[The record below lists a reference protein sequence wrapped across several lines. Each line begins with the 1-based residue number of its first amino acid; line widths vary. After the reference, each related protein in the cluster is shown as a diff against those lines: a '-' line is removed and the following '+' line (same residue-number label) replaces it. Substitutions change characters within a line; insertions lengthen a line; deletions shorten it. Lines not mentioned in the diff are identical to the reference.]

1 MIHFQ
6 MDAKPIP
13 FTAVAET
20 ADETNKK
27 PPGINKATFPVSVCL
42 KNQQLQIEKY
52 DVLSGI
58 LSNYLIQRVL
68 GRGSFGQVV
77 QCINLDT
84 KEIVA
89 IKIMRKDE
97 SWAAKR
103 EVFILNRLKRLDR
116 DKNNL
121 IKFTEQFEHKGHDCL
136 VFEILDISIEDLIQR
151 MTFKPLHL
159 SEIRVI
165 AQQML
170 VALDALK
177 SLGLVH
183 ADIKPDNI
191 MLVDHQLQPFKV
203 KLIDFGMAVPISK
216 VRTGTMIQIPG
227 YRAPEVML
235 GLPLNEAV
243 DMWGLGCVLAFMY
256 LGQDPYPLHCKLE
269 VLRVIMQIQGQP
281 NDHMLN
287 SGIHTRDYFTKDQD
301 SPSPSWM
308 LKTEC
313 IFPCCKNQ
321 GSMTNRRGGAFD
333 IPPGKADIDD
343 NTAAETDKKP
353 TGMTETTSPA
363 SPVSHDSENGYLQIE
378 KYDVLSGK
386 QSGYLI
392 RKFLGMGAF
401 GQVVQCIKLDTKE
414 KMAVKIVRKDET
426 WVGKREVTM
435 LEKLRKLDQD
445 KNNLIKFTEHFEHK
459 GHVCI
464 AFEMLDISVED
475 LIEKISS
482 KPLYL
487 SEIRVI
493 AQQMLVALDALKSIG
508 LAHGDI
514 KPDNIMLVNHQLQPF
529 KVKLIDFG
537 LAIPISKMQAGTVIQ
552 TIGYRAPEVML
563 GLPLNEA
570 VDMWGLG
577 CVLAFMYL
585 GQDPYPLHCRLEVM
599 RVIMQMQGQP
609 NDRMLNSGIY
619 TRDLFTRQLLL
630 IDKPLQFTCSWLVLL
645 HITLFTYYTGQ
656 VFSLISRFAPLL
668 RRRRLLFSFL
678 SVTSSSTPQLTVLGC
693 LYSLCACTM
702 QLLQAK
708 IIKIRQWRA
717 KQPTTHQHHLS
728 VRFSCVLH

>member
-1 MIHFQ
+1 
-6 MDAKPIP
+6 MDANPKP
-13 FTAVAET
+13 FTAVTET
-20 ADETNKK
+20 ADETDKK
-27 PPGINKATFPVSVCL
+27 PPGINKETFPVSVCL

-52 DVLSGI
+52 DVLSGNV
-58 LSNYLIQRVL
+58 SNYLIQRVL

-84 KEIVA
+84 KEKVA

-103 EVFILNRLKRLDR
+103 EVIILNRLKKLDR

-121 IKFTEQFEHKGHDCL
+121 IKFTEQFEDKGHVCL

-235 GLPLNEAV
+235 GLPLTEAV
-243 DMWGLGCVLAFMY
+243 DMWGLGCILAFLSLLKRMLHVDPEKRITPSEALGHRFITMKHLPNDANPNPYVSSSY
-256 LGQDPYPLHCKLE
+256 LKIKECQLEESSVEFKRFVTSSE
-269 VLRVIMQIQGQP
+269 VLR
-281 NDHMLN
+281 
-287 SGIHTRDYFTKDQD
+287 
-301 SPSPSWM
+301 
-308 LKTEC
+308 
-313 IFPCCKNQ
+313 
-321 GSMTNRRGGAFD
+321 
-333 IPPGKADIDD
+333 KADIDD

-353 TGMTETTSPA
+353 TDMTETTSPA

-392 RKFLGMGAF
+392 KKFLGMGAF

-426 WVGKREVTM
+426 W
-435 LEKLRKLDQD
+435 
-445 KNNLIKFTEHFEHK
+445 
-459 GHVCI
+459 
-464 AFEMLDISVED
+464 
-475 LIEKISS
+475 
-482 KPLYL
+482 PLYL

-493 AQQMLVALDALKSIG
+493 TQQMLVALDALKSIG

-537 LAIPISKMQAGTVIQ
+537 LAIPISKIQPGTVIQ

-563 GLPLNEA
+563 GLPLTEA

-577 CVLAFMYL
+577 CILAFMYL

-619 TRDLFTRQLLL
+619 TKDLFSKDQ
-630 IDKPLQFTCSWLVLL
+630 DSPSPSWRLK
-645 HITLFTYYTGQ
+645 TEC
-656 VFSLISRFAPLL
+656 VFPCCKNQGSMTNL
-668 RRRRLLFSFL
+668 RRGSSYTFN
-678 SVTSSSTPQLTVLGC
+678 SVDDMANLTVLGC
-693 LYSLCACTM
+693 LYSLLCLYNAASSS
-702 QLLQAK
+702 L
-708 IIKIRQWRA
+708 
-717 KQPTTHQHHLS
+717 
-728 VRFSCVLH
+728 V

>member
-1 MIHFQ
+1 
-6 MDAKPIP
+6 
-13 FTAVAET
+13 
-20 ADETNKK
+20 
-27 PPGINKATFPVSVCL
+27 
-42 KNQQLQIEKY
+42 
-52 DVLSGI
+52 
-58 LSNYLIQRVL
+58 
-68 GRGSFGQVV
+68 
-77 QCINLDT
+77 
-84 KEIVA
+84 
-89 IKIMRKDE
+89 
-97 SWAAKR
+97 
-103 EVFILNRLKRLDR
+103 
-116 DKNNL
+116 
-121 IKFTEQFEHKGHDCL
+121 
-136 VFEILDISIEDLIQR
+136 
-151 MTFKPLHL
+151 
-159 SEIRVI
+159 
-165 AQQML
+165 
-170 VALDALK
+170 
-177 SLGLVH
+177 
-183 ADIKPDNI
+183 
-191 MLVDHQLQPFKV
+191 
-203 KLIDFGMAVPISK
+203 
-216 VRTGTMIQIPG
+216 TMS
-227 YRAPEVML
+227 
-235 GLPLNEAV
+235 
-243 DMWGLGCVLAFMY
+243 
-256 LGQDPYPLHCKLE
+256 HC
-269 VLRVIMQIQGQP
+269 RCQ
-281 NDHMLN
+281 
-287 SGIHTRDYFTKDQD
+287 
-301 SPSPSWM
+301 
-308 LKTEC
+308 
-313 IFPCCKNQ
+313 
-321 GSMTNRRGGAFD
+321 
-333 IPPGKADIDD
+333 
-343 NTAAETDKKP
+343 TDKKP

-609 NDRMLNSGIY
+609 NDRIEYNTQDFLGLLKRMLHVDPEKRITPSEALGHRFISMKHLPSDANPNPHMSSHMDEANNTCPNSRAQATADRTAADNNNGPPGKADIDNN
-619 TRDLFTRQLLL
+619 TAAETDKKPAANNTPTPSQCAIQLCTTLTTKIWPRL
-630 IDKPLQFTCSWLVLL
+630 KP
-645 HITLFTYYTGQ
+645 TY
-656 VFSLISRFAPLL
+656 S
-668 RRRRLLFSFL
+668 
-678 SVTSSSTPQLTVLGC
+678 
-693 LYSLCACTM
+693 
-702 QLLQAK
+702 
-708 IIKIRQWRA
+708 
-717 KQPTTHQHHLS
+717 
-728 VRFSCVLH
+728 

>member
-1 MIHFQ
+1 MGTVAHFQ
-6 MDAKPIP
+6 MDANPKP
-13 FTAVAET
+13 FTAVTET
-20 ADETNKK
+20 ADETDKK
-27 PPGINKATFPVSVCL
+27 PPGINKETFPVSVCL

-52 DVLSGI
+52 DVLSGNV
-58 LSNYLIQRVL
+58 SNYLIQRVL

-84 KEIVA
+84 KEKVA

-103 EVFILNRLKRLDR
+103 EVIILNRLKKLDR

-121 IKFTEQFEHKGHDCL
+121 IKFTEQFEDKGHVCL

-235 GLPLNEAV
+235 GLPLTEAV
-243 DMWGLGCVLAFMY
+243 DMWGLGCILAFMY

-269 VLRVIMQIQGQP
+269 VLRVIIQMQGQP

-287 SGIHTRDYFTKDQD
+287 SGIHTRDYFSKDQD

-321 GSMTNRRGGAFD
+321 GSITNR
-333 IPPGKADIDD
+333 PPGKADIDD

-353 TGMTETTSPA
+353 TDMTETTSPA

-392 RKFLGMGAF
+392 KKFLGMGAF

-464 AFEMLDISVED
+464 AFEMLDLSVED
-475 LIEKISS
+475 LIEKTSS

-493 AQQMLVALDALKSIG
+493 TQQMLVALDALKSIG

-537 LAIPISKMQAGTVIQ
+537 LAIPISKIQPGTVIQ

-563 GLPLNEA
+563 GLPLTEA

-577 CVLAFMYL
+577 CILAFMYL

-619 TRDLFTRQLLL
+619 TKDLFSKDQDSPSPSWRLKTEYVKGPEPPEEEKNMSRLDREVNPNARLKTKRSKNKQSLL
-630 IDKPLQFTCSWLVLL
+630 IK
-645 HITLFTYYTGQ
+645 
-656 VFSLISRFAPLL
+656 
-668 RRRRLLFSFL
+668 
-678 SVTSSSTPQLTVLGC
+678 
-693 LYSLCACTM
+693 
-702 QLLQAK
+702 
-708 IIKIRQWRA
+708 
-717 KQPTTHQHHLS
+717 
-728 VRFSCVLH
+728 

>member
-1 MIHFQ
+1 

-269 VLRVIMQIQGQP
+269 VLRVIMQIQG
-281 NDHMLN
+281 H
-287 SGIHTRDYFTKDQD
+287 
-301 SPSPSWM
+301 PSWM

-321 GSMTNRRGGAFD
+321 GSMTNRHIKAFLSLLKRMLHVD
-333 IPPGKADIDD
+333 PEKRITPSEALGHRFITMKHLPSDANPNPYVSSSYLKIKDLSPTPLNQPEPDSHEPPGDGARPGSDGG
-343 NTAAETDKKP
+343 NRRP
-353 TGMTETTSPA
+353 SSP
-363 SPVSHDSENGYLQIE
+363 SP
-378 KYDVLSGK
+378 
-386 QSGYLI
+386 
-392 RKFLGMGAF
+392 
-401 GQVVQCIKLDTKE
+401 
-414 KMAVKIVRKDET
+414 
-426 WVGKREVTM
+426 
-435 LEKLRKLDQD
+435 
-445 KNNLIKFTEHFEHK
+445 
-459 GHVCI
+459 
-464 AFEMLDISVED
+464 
-475 LIEKISS
+475 
-482 KPLYL
+482 
-487 SEIRVI
+487 
-493 AQQMLVALDALKSIG
+493 QQ
-508 LAHGDI
+508 
-514 KPDNIMLVNHQLQPF
+514 PQQP
-529 KVKLIDFG
+529 V
-537 LAIPISKMQAGTVIQ
+537 P
-552 TIGYRAPEVML
+552 
-563 GLPLNEA
+563 
-570 VDMWGLG
+570 
-577 CVLAFMYL
+577 
-585 GQDPYPLHCRLEVM
+585 
-599 RVIMQMQGQP
+599 
-609 NDRMLNSGIY
+609 
-619 TRDLFTRQLLL
+619 
-630 IDKPLQFTCSWLVLL
+630 
-645 HITLFTYYTGQ
+645 
-656 VFSLISRFAPLL
+656 
-668 RRRRLLFSFL
+668 
-678 SVTSSSTPQLTVLGC
+678 
-693 LYSLCACTM
+693 
-702 QLLQAK
+702 
-708 IIKIRQWRA
+708 
-717 KQPTTHQHHLS
+717 
-728 VRFSCVLH
+728 

>member
-1 MIHFQ
+1 

-243 DMWGLGCVLAFMY
+243 DMWGLGCVLAFIEALGHRFITMKHLPSDANPNPYVSSSY
-256 LGQDPYPLHCKLE
+256 LKIKECQLEESSVEFKRFVTSSE
-269 VLRVIMQIQGQP
+269 VL
-281 NDHMLN
+281 
-287 SGIHTRDYFTKDQD
+287 S
-301 SPSPSWM
+301 
-308 LKTEC
+308 
-313 IFPCCKNQ
+313 
-321 GSMTNRRGGAFD
+321 
-333 IPPGKADIDD
+333 KADIDD

>member
-1 MIHFQ
+1 

-243 DMWGLGCVLAFMY
+243 DMWGLGCVLAFIEALGHRFITMKHLPSDANPNPYVSSSY
-256 LGQDPYPLHCKLE
+256 LKIKECQLEESSVEFKRFVTSSE
-269 VLRVIMQIQGQP
+269 VL
-281 NDHMLN
+281 
-287 SGIHTRDYFTKDQD
+287 S
-301 SPSPSWM
+301 
-308 LKTEC
+308 
-313 IFPCCKNQ
+313 
-321 GSMTNRRGGAFD
+321 
-333 IPPGKADIDD
+333 KADIDD

-426 WVGKREVTM
+426 WV
-435 LEKLRKLDQD
+435 
-445 KNNLIKFTEHFEHK
+445 
-459 GHVCI
+459 
-464 AFEMLDISVED
+464 D

>member
-1 MIHFQ
+1 MIVLDFILLVLSANTGLSRLQ
-6 MDAKPIP
+6 FLVISYTLFMDANPKP
-13 FTAVAET
+13 FTAVTET
-20 ADETNKK
+20 ADETDKK
-27 PPGINKATFPVSVCL
+27 PPGINKETFPVSVCL

-52 DVLSGI
+52 DVLSGNV
-58 LSNYLIQRVL
+58 SNYLIQRVL

-84 KEIVA
+84 KEKVA

-103 EVFILNRLKRLDR
+103 EVIILNRLKKLDR

-121 IKFTEQFEHKGHDCL
+121 IKFTEQFEDKGHVCL

-235 GLPLNEAV
+235 GLPLTEAV
-243 DMWGLGCVLAFMY
+243 DMWGLGCILAFMY

-269 VLRVIMQIQGQP
+269 VLRVIIQMQGQP

-287 SGIHTRDYFTKDQD
+287 SGIHTRDYFK
-301 SPSPSWM
+301 
-308 LKTEC
+308 C

-321 GSMTNRRGGAFD
+321 GSITNRRGGAFD
-333 IPPGKADIDD
+333 MFTSFDDMAKTHPEVNTSTEPPGKADIDD

-353 TGMTETTSPA
+353 TDMTETTSPA

-392 RKFLGMGAF
+392 KKFLGMGAF

-464 AFEMLDISVED
+464 AFEMLDLSVED
-475 LIEKISS
+475 LIEKTSS

-493 AQQMLVALDALKSIG
+493 TQQMLVALDALKSIG

-537 LAIPISKMQAGTVIQ
+537 LAIPISKIQPGTVIQ

-563 GLPLNEA
+563 GLPLTEA

-577 CVLAFMYL
+577 CILAFMYL

-619 TRDLFTRQLLL
+619 TKDLFSKDQ
-630 IDKPLQFTCSWLVLL
+630 DSPSPSW
-645 HITLFTYYTGQ
+645 
-656 VFSLISRFAPLL
+656 
-668 RRRRLLFSFL
+668 RLKTES
-678 SVTSSSTPQLTVLGC
+678 
-693 LYSLCACTM
+693 
-702 QLLQAK
+702 
-708 IIKIRQWRA
+708 W
-717 KQPTTHQHHLS
+717 
-728 VRFSCVLH
+728 VLHVAEKKNRTEHAPKLALSPTNETT